1 MVNNDKKTRVPT
13 KAAPA
18 RKPAAASRRQGTRG
32 NPTTSPLQSGD
43 PEKII
48 RKARKP
54 KAKPAARGPS
64 PPPPT
69 PQSPSRIRTPSAHQG
84 TGHNEKLSP
93 YLTSPRVTPATVRV
107 AASTPSGPST
117 VQGAEAQIESSS
129 SRPTPAQAITAPKNA
144 ASASHTPSA
153 SSTVQGSGDR
163 FYTPKSYNGKRR
175 AASFDRSNP
184 GHEDVQ
190 RPAKRVRGETQAEA
204 QGGAHTEEEALQPT
218 PKPVIHDLKKREV
231 KVAKRS
237 IGSLLSQIPRNRDSF
252 RYHTVQDYD
261 ESLLSDDDLQDAP
274 KPKQPLSRK
283 ERYALGQEVKQTAV
297 YFTEVHNFL
306 EGKPTTLVHQR
317 DVERKVQER
326 VQEEVEQ
333 AIREHSRVAAQQSM
347 TLSPSLLGRI
357 QVRDSSGRDQAF
369 TVTNENQRAYLF
381 TFLTHLSENQLPP
394 RHKFEAFLKQNVE
407 SKKQALAS
415 DDGHSLA
422 SPAPATLRFRS
433 ATVGSA
439 PASPDQAPQQPFAPS
454 VGFSSTFAV
463 PDSSDSDSSMSE
475 NGRALTPVSGNV
487 SAQGDGDA
495 RMSEHG
501 HDEMPISES
510 EEEREVTHLT
520 TPSGVLP
527 DVATPKLTQDSRQA
541 GWTSSAKSLL
551 ATPFKIFGKL
561 AELATP
567 IVTDAPTAEF
577 NFDKSHIMPPLPSTS
592 APRGS
597 RKAQGKANGKKRNF
611 QTNRSNRDKRM
622 MTRGLPI
629 PPVLVD
635 PKLDFS
641 GLLSEEQL
649 IKIQD
654 EHHRVWLEQRAQEA
668 LDKELYDQ
676 SYPHKPT
683 RTFTVPGSPETEEE
697 RQKEADE
704 DFENSVMEDLARAAI
719 AGEVTVES
727 NCNQSPKFLKALDFV
742 SFSTQ
747 LFSNCDA
754 PSTPMGK
761 SQNFREKK
769 NNPFGYTF
777 SPYYSQT
784 LRDVEMVDAPLS
796 MRDPSFRIP
805 EMDDRATLHYRSPE
819 LALTGLADAER
830 VREKWKEIEWD
841 EDVAFDLFS
850 VLYKRALMFVSQN
863 DARNG
868 GALLSEKK
876 YLLKLTNRWFL
887 LEAGRPDKFWM
898 GRKFD
903 YCEDRS
909 LERKYLLMKLQTIT
923 DLDDADIT
931 AAKNAGLEPSGTFA
945 QNPYSER
952 LNTPGLDHLHET
964 CPAPSVLRTVCS
976 GFAEIPKKLK
986 MIADH
991 TTELENSPHNDIV
1004 KRSKLDLKEMCG
1016 PGWAQKRKAEDDA
1029 HKKQVDYWMASFEG
1043 KCEHCQKALRA
1054 LRKSDADDGL
1064 SEPASEPSKVVEA
1077 LSPTKKSTLNKP
1089 PKLSPTKLAPISEK
1103 YMALLKKD
1111 MEFEVKVD
1119 VGAFNLRLGKI
1130 VL

>member
-1 MVNNDKKTRVPT
+1 MVNNDKKTQVPT
-13 KAAPA
+13 KGASV

-32 NPTTSPLQSGD
+32 NPTTSPLQAGD

-54 KAKPAARGPS
+54 KAKPEARGPS
-64 PPPPT
+64 PPLPP
-69 PQSPSRIRTPSAHQG
+69 PQTPSRIRTPSAHQG
-84 TGHNEKLSP
+84 PGHNEKLSP

-129 SRPTPAQAITAPKNA
+129 SRPTPAQAITTPITA
-144 ASASHTPSA
+144 ASASHTPSG
-153 SSTVQGSGDR
+153 SSTGQGSGNR
-163 FYTPKSYNGKRR
+163 FYTPKNYNGKRR
-175 AASFDRSNP
+175 AASFDRSTP

-204 QGGAHTEEEALQPT
+204 QGEAHTEEEALQPT
-218 PKPVIHDLKKREV
+218 PKPAVHDIKKREI
-231 KVAKRS
+231 KFARRS
-237 IGSLLSQIPRNRDSF
+237 IGSLLSQIPRNRDSL
-252 RYHTVQDYD
+252 RYHTLQDYD

-317 DVERKVQER
+317 DVERQVQER

-333 AIREHSRVAAQQSM
+333 AIREHSRVAAQQK
-347 TLSPSLLGRI
+347 
-357 QVRDSSGRDQAF
+357 
-369 TVTNENQRAYLF
+369 
-381 TFLTHLSENQLPP
+381 NQLPP
-394 RHKFEAFLKQNVE
+394 RHKFEAFLKQNVV
-407 SKKQALAS
+407 SRKQALAL

-422 SPAPATLRFRS
+422 SPAMATPRFRS

-439 PASPDQAPQQPFAPS
+439 PASPDPASQQPFAPS

-475 NGRALTPVSGNV
+475 DGRAPTPVSGNV
-487 SAQGDGDA
+487 STQGNGDA

-501 HDEMPISES
+501 HDEMPISDS
-510 EEEREVTHLT
+510 EEEREVAHLT
-520 TPSGVLP
+520 TPSRVLP
-527 DVATPKLTQDSRQA
+527 DVGTPKLTQDSRPA

-561 AELATP
+561 AEFATP
-567 IVTDAPTAEF
+567 TTTDAPTAEF

-597 RKAQGKANGKKRNF
+597 RKAQGKINGKKRNV
-611 QTNRSNRDKRM
+611 QTKRSNRDKSIF
-622 MTRGLPI
+622 TRGLPI
-629 PPVLVD
+629 PPVVVD

-654 EHHRVWLEQRAQEA
+654 EHQRVWLEQRAQEA

-704 DFENSVMEDLARAAI
+704 DFENNVMEDLARAAL
-719 AGEVTVES
+719 AGEITVES
-727 NCNQSPKFLKALDFV
+727 KCNQSPKFLKALDFV
-742 SFSTQ
+742 SFSAR
-747 LFSNCDA
+747 LISNGDA
-754 PSTPMGK
+754 PSTPIGQ

-769 NNPFGYTF
+769 NNPFGYIL
-777 SPYYSQT
+777 SPHYSQT

-819 LALTGLADAER
+819 LALTGLANAAS
-830 VREKWKEIEWD
+830 VREKWKGIEWD

-850 VLYKRALMFVSQN
+850 VLYKRAFMFVSKN

-887 LEAGRPDKFWM
+887 LEAGRPDRFWI

-923 DLDDADIT
+923 DLDDADIA
-931 AAKNAGLEPSGTFA
+931 AAKDAGLEPSGTFA

-952 LNTPGLDHLHET
+952 LNTPGLNHLHET
-964 CPAPSVLRTVCS
+964 CPAPSVLRTLRS

-991 TTELENSPHNDIV
+991 TAELENSPHNDIV

-1016 PGWAQKRKAEDDA
+1016 PGWAQKQKVEDDA
-1029 HKKQVDYWMASFEG
+1029 HKKQVDDWMASFEG
-1043 KCEHCQKALRA
+1043 KCEHCQEALRA
-1054 LRKSDADDGL
+1054 LGKSDADDGL
-1064 SEPASEPSKVVEA
+1064 SEPSKVVEA
-1077 LSPTKKSTLNKP
+1077 LSPTKQSTLNKP
-1089 PKLSPTKLAPISEK
+1089 PKLAPIAEK